1 MSGRTLVRVGAVVV
15 VTALAGVLV
24 WHLTHQPAS
33 VAPQVA
39 RHQVVQAPNFDL
51 ARLSGVGK
59 LSLASLRGKAV
70 VVNFWASDCAPCKE
84 EMPRLV
90 SFAGTWSR
98 RGVVVVGVDVDE
110 LARGPARAFARRYGA
125 TYPMVFDPQGST
137 VDPWGVG
144 EGTPQTFFLDRRGR
158 IVDHVLGP
166 VSTAALT
173 AGAYRA
179 LRS

>member
-1 MSGRTLVRVGAVVV
+1 MTARGLLRAGAALIVAV
-15 VTALAGVLV
+15 LAGVLV

-39 RHQVVQAPNFDL
+39 RHEVVRAPDFDL
-51 ARLSGVGK
+51 ARLTGAGR
-59 LSLASLRGKAV
+59 LSLASLRGRAV
-70 VVNFWASDCAPCKE
+70 VVNFWASDCTPCKE

-90 SFAGTWSR
+90 SFAGSWSG

-110 LARGPARAFARRYGA
+110 LRKGPAQAFARRYGA
-125 TYPMVFDPQGST
+125 TYPMVFDPTGST

-144 EGTPQTFFLDRRGR
+144 EGTPQTFFVDRRGR

-166 VSTAALT
+166 VSTAALA
-173 AGAYRA
+173 AGARRA

>member
-1 MSGRTLVRVGAVVV
+1 MSWRRAAQAAAVAGVVV
-15 VTALAGVLV
+15 LGAVLV
-24 WHLTHQPAS
+24 WHVTHQPRS
-33 VAPQVA
+33 VVGQVA
-39 RHQVVQAPNFDL
+39 RNEVVRAPGFDL
-51 ARLSGVGK
+51 DRLDGPGK

-90 SFAGTWSR
+90 SFAGTWSG

-110 LARGPARAFARRYGA
+110 LAKGPAQAFAHRYGA
-125 TYPMVFDPQGST
+125 TYPMVFDPTGST

-144 EGTPQTFFLDRRGR
+144 EGTPQTFFVDRRGR

-166 VSTAALT
+166 VSTAALA
-173 AGAYRA
+173 AGAQRA

>member
-1 MSGRTLVRVGAVVV
+1 MRAGAVLAVA
-15 VTALAGVLV
+15 ALAAVLV

-39 RHQVVQAPNFDL
+39 RGQVVKAPNFQL
-51 ARLSGVGK
+51 GKLTGVGK

-90 SFAGTWSR
+90 SFAGTWSN

-110 LARGPARAFARRYGA
+110 LSKGPARAFARRYGA
-125 TYPMVFDPQGST
+125 TYPMVFDPTGST

-144 EGTPQTFFLDRRGR
+144 EGTPQTFFVDRGGR

-166 VSTAALT
+166 VSSAALE
-173 AGAYRA
+173 AGADRA

>member
-1 MSGRTLVRVGAVVV
+1 MKPHAVARAVAVVAV
-15 VTALAGVLV
+15 VALGGVLA

-39 RHQVVQAPNFDL
+39 RHQAVRAPNFVLD
-51 ARLSGVGK
+51 RLTGSGK

-90 SFAGTWSR
+90 SFAGSWVH
-98 RGVVVVGVDVDE
+98 RGVVVVGIDVDE
-110 LARGPARAFARRYGA
+110 LSKGPPRAFARRYGA
-125 TYPMVFDPQGST
+125 TYPMVFDPTGST
-137 VDPWGVG
+137 VDPWGIG
-144 EGTPQTFFLDRRGR
+144 EGTPQTFFVDRRGR

-166 VSTAALT
+166 VSSAALT
-173 AGAYRA
+173 AGADRA